1 MQRPCEHVGGHQS
14 MVGDKIRGSARMR
27 TQVINLRLV
36 TRHDVAGSEA
46 EGNLSAASKDVQ
58 CALFY

>member
-1 MQRPCEHVGGHQS
+1 

-36 TRHDVAGSEA
+36 TRYDVAGSEA
-46 EGNLSAASKDVQ
+46 EIICIIDYIRDDQ
-58 CALFY
+58 CVLFEQKYIVYVLY